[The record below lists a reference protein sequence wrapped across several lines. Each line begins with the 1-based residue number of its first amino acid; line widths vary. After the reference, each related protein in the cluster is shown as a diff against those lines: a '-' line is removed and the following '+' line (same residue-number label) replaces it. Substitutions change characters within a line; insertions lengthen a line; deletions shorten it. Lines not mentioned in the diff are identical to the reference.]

1 MLMPTFLQMSQR
13 YVLVTGVA
21 EGGENKKESKKKKEK
36 GIKCTEKSLASWLL
50 SLIYERFLKIIKQER
65 CLSKGRSYLEL
76 PGASSSITG
85 ALQKITRKPQK
96 LFTALQSSIQT
107 EDLYQMY
114 GRVIRICD

>member
-13 YVLVTGVA
+13 YVLVTVEWQKGVKIKR
-21 EGGENKKESKKKKEK
+21 NQKKKEK

-65 CLSKGRSYLEL
+65 CLSKGRSNLEL
-76 PGASSSITG
+76 PGAGSSITG

-96 LFTALQSSIQT
+96 LFTALQSGIQT